1 MTERGDGEMAEC
13 RERERETVMMRRKR
27 RRRRGGVCEGET
39 NGKENRE
46 RRLWEFV
53 STTLPSFK

>member
-1 MTERGDGEMAEC
+1 MERWLNA
-13 RERERETVMMRRKR
+13 ERERETVMMRRKR

-39 NGKENRE
+39 NGKENWE
-46 RRLWEFV
+46 RGLWEFV